1 MRVIRGIHNLRQ
13 EHRGC
18 VATIGNFD
26 GVHQGHQSLI
36 RALKQRANEL
46 SLPVAVIIFEPQP
59 REYFCRE
66 FDRAFDRDDA
76 PGRIT
81 RFRDKVERLFSE
93 GVDQVVCLSFND
105 RLRSLTAEQ
114 FVEKLIVNGLDVKH
128 LVVGDDFRFGCDR
141 SGDYQFLT
149 SASEKFGFELSNM
162 ATFSHDELRVS
173 STRVREVLNNAE
185 FELAEELLGWP
196 YQISGKVVH
205 GRKLGR
211 QIGVPTAN
219 VQLSNLKAPFSGVF
233 AVEATVV
240 SNQEKGSSP
249 ALSAVANLGIKPTVN
264 GIAPSLEVHI
274 LSSLA
279 EAGIKDNDLYG
290 KRLSVRF
297 RKKIRDEKK
306 FDGID
311 ALKAA
316 IEQDIA
322 TAKAFFNI
330 K

>member
-36 RALKQRANEL
+36 RALKVRAREL
-46 SLPVAVIIFEPQP
+46 NLPVIVMVFEPQP
-59 REYFCRE
+59 REYFDRE
-66 FDRAFDRDDA
+66 CA

-81 RFRDKVERLFSE
+81 RFRDKIDRLFSE
-93 GVDQVVCLSFND
+93 GVDQVVCLSFNE

-114 FVEKLIVNGLDVKH
+114 FVEKLIVKGLDVKH

-149 SASEKFGFELSNM
+149 FASEKFGFELSNM
-162 ATFSHDELRVS
+162 TTFSHDELRVS
-173 STRVREVLNNAE
+173 STRVREVLDNAD

-240 SNQEKGSSP
+240 SNQEDSV
-249 ALSAVANLGIKPTVN
+249 AVLSAVANLGIKPTVN

-279 EAGIKDNDLYG
+279 DAGIKDNDLYG

-297 RKKIRDEKK
+297 RKKNRDEKK

>member
-36 RALKQRANEL
+36 RALKVRAREL
-46 SLPVAVIIFEPQP
+46 NLPVIVMVFEPQP
-59 REYFCRE
+59 REYFDRE
-66 FDRAFDRDDA
+66 CA

-81 RFRDKVERLFSE
+81 RFRDKIDRLFSE
-93 GVDQVVCLSFND
+93 GVDQVVCLSFNE

-114 FVEKLIVNGLDVKH
+114 FVEKLIVKGLDVKH

-149 SASEKFGFELSNM
+149 FASEKFGFELSNM
-162 ATFSHDELRVS
+162 TTFSHDELRVS
-173 STRVREVLNNAE
+173 STRVREVLDNAD

-240 SNQEKGSSP
+240 SNQEDSV
-249 ALSAVANLGIKPTVN
+249 AVLSAVANLGIKPTVN

-279 EAGIKDNDLYG
+279 DAAIKDNDLYG

>member
-36 RALKQRANEL
+36 RALKVRAREL
-46 SLPVAVIIFEPQP
+46 NLPVIVMVFEPQP
-59 REYFCRE
+59 REYFDRE
-66 FDRAFDRDDA
+66 CA

-81 RFRDKVERLFSE
+81 RFRDKIDRLFSE
-93 GVDQVVCLSFND
+93 GVDQVVCLSFNE

-114 FVEKLIVNGLDVKH
+114 FVEKLIVKGLDVKH

-149 SASEKFGFELSNM
+149 FASEKFGFELSNM
-162 ATFSHDELRVS
+162 TTFSHDELRVS
-173 STRVREVLNNAE
+173 STRVREVLDNAD

-240 SNQEKGSSP
+240 SNQEDSV
-249 ALSAVANLGIKPTVN
+249 AVLSAVANLGIKPTVN

-279 EAGIKDNDLYG
+279 DAGIKDNDLYG